1 MNILIRCDS
10 SNIIGTGHVMR
21 CLNLC
26 EYYPKNTYT
35 FVCRNFNMNITEKI
49 QNANYKLI
57 LLNYKIEPQLNEYKT
72 WIGTTIDNEINDLIN
87 ILKKTKYDEIIIDH
101 YGIDF
106 YIEKEIKQYV
116 NKLTIINEVYEYN
129 HYCDEYINYNTDD
142 LELVKKINLN
152 KNTIYKIGKDN
163 IILNKKFLN
172 IKKTVFRDKIEKICI
187 MMGGTDPNNYT
198 LKVIEQINNFIIN
211 NNISVFIIIG
221 KSNNNIESI
230 KNFIKHFK
238 NYNILFDLN
247 YDDLINLYM
256 DIDLCIGCLS
266 VTAYERLY
274 MNIPQICLKI
284 IDNQNIQ
291 QLNEFNIC
299 NINNFKN
306 LLFNFLID
314 NYNKYIEYIN
324 HLQKNN

>member
-26 EYYPKNTYT
+26 EYYSENSYT
-35 FVCRNFNMNITEKI
+35 FICRNFNMNITSKI
-49 QNANYKLI
+49 IDVKHNLI
-57 LLNYKIEPQLNEYKT
+57 LLDYNIEPLLNDYKT
-72 WIGTTIDNEINDLIN
+72 WIGTTENNELNDLIN
-87 ILKKTKYDEIIIDH
+87 ILKKTRYDEMIIDH
-101 YGIDF
+101 YGID
-106 YIEKEIKQYV
+106 YVIEKELKKYV
-116 NKLTIINEVYEYN
+116 KKISIINELNEYK
-129 HYCDEYINYNTDD
+129 HFCDEYINYNTDD

-152 KNTIYKIGKDN
+152 EKTIYKIGKDN

-172 IKKTVFRDKIEKICI
+172 IKKTVFREKIQKICI

-198 LKVIEQINNFIIN
+198 LKVIEQINSLIN
-211 NNISVFIIIG
+211 NIIVYIIIG

-230 KNFIKHFK
+230 KKFIKNK
-238 NYNILFDLN
+238 NNYIILFDLN

-256 DIDLCIGCLS
+256 DIDICIGSLS
-266 VTAYERLY
+266 ITAYERLY

-291 QLNEFNIC
+291 QLKEFNIC
-299 NINNFKN
+299 DINN
-306 LLFNFLID
+306 LFNKIKLFI
-314 NYNKYIEYIN
+314 K
-324 HLQKNN
+324 